1 MVKQENSL
9 TTNVGGDIDDDDDDE
24 EEQTR
29 SSQMIST
36 SPTYTSKEIQLI
48 LAQYNNQEQ
57 KKLSDRIINNTY
69 DDKPENN
76 SNNNNNNNIGIE
88 QEHTG
93 SKQRMMTSFQ
103 LLREKQR
110 SDNDDNCDR
119 FHKIKF
125 KILRAA
131 FCNQLA
137 YKYYS
142 KRQMYVTY
150 LPLQILAM
158 LSSIIGFTG
167 TGGTYDDRESK
178 EGTSSKFN
186 VFSLVEGIIGTMMV
200 FIINLGKNL
209 SYDAKA
215 KEHELIAATMKWLID
230 DLDILISKTTDGNN
244 IDADADSIA
253 KKGFEKVESD
263 FFSYSQT
270 IQTVLPDKI
279 GLAFSKLQ
287 FELKLLRVNKNSV
300 YHNDDVLYYRIVEF
314 AYSEL
319 AVILG
324 GRIFFLPTP
333 EVSVKMTIDRI
344 NALLPS
350 LNQIKL

>member
-1 MVKQENSL
+1 MVKQKNIL
-9 TTNVGGDIDDDDDDE
+9 TTNVGGEKDDE
-24 EEQTR
+24 EEQIR
-29 SSQMIST
+29 SSQMTST
-36 SPTYTSKEIQLI
+36 SSTSTSKEIQVFV
-48 LAQYNNQEQ
+48 AQYNNIEQ
-57 KKLSDRIINNTY
+57 KKIRDKILDNTY
-69 DDKPENN
+69 DDKPEYN
-76 SNNNNNNNIGIE
+76 SNNNNNNVGIE

-93 SKQRMMTSFQ
+93 SKRHMRTSFQ
-103 LLREKQR
+103 LFREKQR

>member
-1 MVKQENSL
+1 MKQENSL
-9 TTNVGGDIDDDDDDE
+9 TANVGGDIDDDDDE

-57 KKLSDRIINNTY
+57 KKLNDRILNNTY

-76 SNNNNNNNIGIE
+76 NNVGIE
-88 QEHTG
+88 QKHTG
-93 SKQRMMTSFQ
+93 SQRQHMMTSFEY
-103 LLREKQR
+103 LREQR

-119 FHKIKF
+119 LHRIKF
-125 KILRAA
+125 TVLRAKL
-131 FCNQLA
+131 CNHLA
-137 YKYYS
+137 YRYYHT
-142 KRQMYVTY
+142 RQQYVSY
-150 LPLQILAM
+150 FPLQILAM
-158 LSSIIGFTG
+158 LSSILGYLSTSGFYEDIECEDKKRKKT
-167 TGGTYDDRESK
+167 
-178 EGTSSKFN
+178 N
-186 VFSLVEGIIGTMMV
+186 IHSLVEGIIGTMMV
-200 FIINLGKNL
+200 FLISLGKNL
-209 SYDAKA
+209 DYDAKA
-215 KEHELIAATMKWLID
+215 KQHELIAATMKWLMD
-230 DLDILISKTTDGNN
+230 DLDILMYKSTDSNN
-244 IDADADSIA
+244 SDADADSIT
-253 KKGFEKVESD
+253 KKAFEKVESD
-263 FFSYSQT
+263 FFSYTQT

-287 FELKLLRVNKNSV
+287 FQLKLLRVNKDSV
-300 YHNDDVLYYRIVEF
+300 YHNDDVLYYRISEF

-324 GRIFFLPTP
+324 GNILFLPTP

-350 LNQIKL
+350 S

>member
-1 MVKQENSL
+1 MVKQENIL
-9 TTNVGGDIDDDDDDE
+9 TTNVGGEKDDE
-24 EEQTR
+24 EEQIR
-29 SSQMIST
+29 SSQMTST
-36 SPTYTSKEIQLI
+36 SSTSTSKEIQVI
-48 LAQYNNQEQ
+48 GAQYNNIEQ
-57 KKLSDRIINNTY
+57 KKIRDKILNNTY

-76 SNNNNNNNIGIE
+76 NNNNNNNNNVGIE

-119 FHKIKF
+119 FHNIKF

-158 LSSIIGFTG
+158 LSSIIGFMG
-167 TGGTYDDRESK
+167 TGGTYDDIESK

-215 KEHELIAATMKWLID
+215 REHELTAATMKWLLD
-230 DLDILISKTTDGNN
+230 DLDILVCKTTDSNN
-244 IDADADSIA
+244 IDADADADSIA

-270 IQTVLPDKI
+270 MQTVLPDKI

-350 LNQIKL
+350 